1 VKKGET
7 KMAKVE
13 VSVVINRPVEEVF
26 TFMRDIKNWLK
37 WQSGMLEAEQSSEGP
52 VGVGTTYQGV
62 NEFLGRRMEWTSE
75 IIAFEQDKLVEQR
88 IKSGPML
95 LEQFVKFEPVEGGTK
110 LTLGGE
116 GETGGLFKLAEPMV
130 NRRMQKEMEGN
141 ISNLKDILEAQ
152 V

>member
-1 VKKGET
+1 
-7 KMAKVE
+7 MAKVE
-13 VSVVINRPVEEVF
+13 ASVVINRPVEEVF
-26 TFMRDIKNWLK
+26 AFMSDVKNWLK

-52 VGVGTTYQGV
+52 AGVGTTCRGV
-62 NEFLGRRMEWTSE
+62 NQFLGQRMEWTSE
-75 IIAFEQDKLVEQR
+75 ITAYELNEKIEQR

-95 LEQFVKFEPVEGGTK
+95 IEQIVEFEPVEGGTK

-141 ISNLKDILEAQ
+141 ISNLKDILEA
-152 V
+152 